1 MWRSKLVV
9 KLQDAKSIFAFIFL
23 ERITITPF
31 KDALKVC
38 EHTFFQEIKMKSSG
52 YL

>member
-38 EHTFFQEIKMKSSG
+38 EYTFFQEMKMKSSG

>member
-9 KLQDAKSIFAFIFL
+9 KLQDAKSIFAFILL
-23 ERITITPF
+23 EHITSF

-38 EHTFFQEIKMKSSG
+38 EYTFFQEIKMKSSG